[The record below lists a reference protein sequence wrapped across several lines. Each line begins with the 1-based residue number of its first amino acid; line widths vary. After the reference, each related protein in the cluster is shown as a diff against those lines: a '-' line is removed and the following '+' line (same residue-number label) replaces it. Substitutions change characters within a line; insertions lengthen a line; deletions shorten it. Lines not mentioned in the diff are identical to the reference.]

1 MKEMILERKMEEAA
15 AMEEEAEREAMIRRM
30 VQASIVSGI
39 QCNTQC
45 YFNLHKRETFIKK
58 KV

>member
-39 QCNTQC
+39 QC
-45 YFNLHKRETFIKK
+45 YFNFHKWLIKCN
-58 KV
+58 

>member
-39 QCNTQC
+39 QCNIQC
-45 YFNLHKRETFIKK
+45 YFNFHKWLIKCN
-58 KV
+58 